1 MSVKRIV
8 IDASVALKWPLRD
21 EEPVPQAD
29 ALLDDLLAGQLSV
42 LVPTLFDY
50 EIANVLRVAVS
61 RGRLSESEA
70 QAALEKFGLYRI
82 ERVDFA
88 SLQATTFQLAL
99 RHQRSVYDSA
109 YVALAQSLGVWLF
122 TGDKRLFNAV
132 GSALNWVKWIGD
144 YQFDAIPEGE
154 GDVESS

>member
-21 EEPVPQAD
+21 EEVIPQAD
-29 ALLDDLLAGQLSV
+29 ALLDDLLESRLSV
-42 LVPTLFDY
+42 LVPTIFDY

-70 QAALEKFGLYRI
+70 QTALEKFGLYRI

-88 SLQATTFQLAL
+88 PLQYRAFQLAL
-99 RHQRSVYDSA
+99 RYQRSVYDSA
-109 YVALAQSLGVWLF
+109 
-122 TGDKRLFNAV
+122 
-132 GSALNWVKWIGD
+132 
-144 YQFDAIPEGE
+144 
-154 GDVESS
+154 

>member
-8 IDASVALKWPLRD
+8 MDASVALKWPLRD

-29 ALLDDLLAGQLSV
+29 TLLDDLLAGQLSV
-42 LVPTLFDY
+42 LVPTIFDY

-70 QAALEKFGLYRI
+70 QTALEKFGLYRI

-88 SLQATTFQLAL
+88 PLQSRTFQPPP
-99 RHQRSVYDSA
+99 RQHR
-109 YVALAQSLGVWLF
+109 
-122 TGDKRLFNAV
+122 
-132 GSALNWVKWIGD
+132 
-144 YQFDAIPEGE
+144 P
-154 GDVESS
+154 